1 MASLLL
7 YDTTLRDG
15 SQQEGISLSVEDKLS
30 IAAKI
35 DELGV
40 HYIEGGWPGAN
51 PRDDEFFKRVREV
64 KFKHA
69 KLVAF
74 GSTRKAGGVA
84 KDDQVLKG
92 LLEAETPVV
101 TIVGKSWD
109 LHVTEVLETSLDEN
123 LAMIRDSI
131 DWLKQ
136 NGREVIFDAEHFFD
150 GFQANPTYAIQC
162 LVAAADAGA
171 DCLALCD
178 TNGGTLPHA
187 ISRIVMEVGGHVTT
201 PLGIHVHNDVETAV
215 AGSLAAIQAG
225 AVQVQGTINGYGER
239 CGNANLLTIIA
250 NLQLKMGIRCVEPEQ
265 IAKMTEVSRF
275 VSEVVN
281 IPLADNQPYVGNN
294 AFTHKAGLHAAAV
307 GKVERSYQHIDPP
320 IVGNTNAVLISD
332 LAGRGNVLFKL
343 EKMGLQGAFT
353 DTQVRELV
361 VTIKERESQG
371 FQYEVA
377 EASFE
382 LLVLRQLQD
391 YQPKFQLVDYFTFI
405 EQKKIGEDDLLG
417 VSSEATVKLQLGD
430 EVVHTAGHGVGPV
443 HALDSALRKALTI
456 KYPDITKV
464 RLVDYKVRV
473 VSLGEGTASV
483 VRVLVESSEGGKIW
497 QTVGASA
504 NIIEATWM
512 ALYDSLEYWLI
523 SQYGDS

>member
-1 MASLLL
+1 MANLLL

-51 PRDDEFFKRVREV
+51 PRDDEFFRRMREV
-64 KFKHA
+64 KLKHA

-74 GSTRKAGGVA
+74 GSTRRAGGVA
-84 KDDQVLKG
+84 KTDRVLSG

-109 LHVTEVLETSLDEN
+109 LHVTEVLETSLEEN
-123 LAMIRDSI
+123 LEMIRDSI
-131 DWLKQ
+131 QWLKQ
-136 NGREVIFDAEHFFD
+136 NDREVIFDAEHFFD
-150 GFQANPTYAIQC
+150 GFHANPDYATKC
-162 LVAAADAGA
+162 LQAAAESGA

-178 TNGGTLPHA
+178 TNGGTLPHD
-187 ISRIVMEVGGHVTT
+187 ISRIVIEVGKQVAA

-239 CGNANLLTIIA
+239 CGNANLLSIIA
-250 NLQLKMGIRCVEPEQ
+250 NLQLKMGVQCVQPEQ
-265 IAKMTEVSRF
+265 MVRLTEVSRF

-320 IVGNTNAVLISD
+320 VVGNTNAVLISD

-343 EKMGLQGAFT
+343 EQMGLQGALS
-353 DTQVRELV
+353 DDQVRDLV
-361 VTIKERESQG
+361 SVVKERESQG

-382 LLVLRQLQD
+382 LLVLRQLPD
-391 YQPKFQLVDYFTFI
+391 YKPKFELVDYFTFI
-405 EQKKIGEDDLLG
+405 EQKKVGADDMLG
-417 VSSEATVKLQLGD
+417 VSSEATVKLQMSN

-443 HALDSALRKALTI
+443 HALDSALRKALSI

-483 VRVLVESSEGGKIW
+483 VRVLVESSQGGKIW

-512 ALYDSLEYWLI
+512 ALYDSLEYWLLDQDI
-523 SQYGDS
+523 D

>member
-178 TNGGTLPHA
+178 TNGGTLPHD
-187 ISRIVMEVGGHVTT
+187 ISRIVMEVGGHVAT

-281 IPLADNQPYVGNN
+281 IPMADNQPYVGKN

-343 EKMGLQGAFT
+343 DQMGLHGALT
-353 DTQVRELV
+353 DNQVRGLV
-361 VTIKERESQG
+361 SIIKERESQG

-377 EASFE
+377 DASFE
-382 LLVLRQLQD
+382 LLVLRQLQG

-405 EQKKIGEDDLLG
+405 EQKTHGKDDLLG
-417 VSSEATVKLQLGD
+417 VSSEATVKLLMGD

-443 HALDSALRKALTI
+443 HALDSALRKALSI

-464 RLVDYKVRV
+464 KLVDYKVRV

-483 VRVLVESSEGGKIW
+483 VRVLVESSQGGEIW

-512 ALYDSLEYWLI
+512 ALYDSLEYWLLAQEHN
-523 SQYGDS
+523 S

>member
-1 MASLLL
+1 MVNLLL

-40 HYIEGGWPGAN
+40 HYIEGGWPGSN
-51 PRDDEFFKRVREV
+51 PRDDEFFRRMRGV

-74 GSTRKAGGVA
+74 GSTRRAGGVA
-84 KDDQVLKG
+84 KTDQVLKG

-109 LHVTEVLETSLDEN
+109 LHVTEVLETSLEEN
-123 LAMIRDSI
+123 IEMIRDSI
-131 DWLKQ
+131 EWLKH
-136 NGREVIFDAEHFFD
+136 NGREVVFDAEHFFD
-150 GFQANPTYAIQC
+150 GFQANPSYAIQC
-162 LVAAADAGA
+162 LEAAAIAGA

-178 TNGGTLPHA
+178 TNGGTLPHD
-187 ISRIVMEVGGHVTT
+187 ISRIVIEVAEHVSV

-239 CGNANLLTIIA
+239 CGNANLLSIIA
-250 NLQLKMGIRCVEPEQ
+250 NLQLKMGVQCVQPEQ
-265 IAKMTEVSRF
+265 IARMTEVSRF

-320 IVGNTNAVLISD
+320 VSYTHLTLPTSD
-332 LAGRGNVLFKL
+332 LV
-343 EKMGLQGAFT
+343 
-353 DTQVRELV
+353 
-361 VTIKERESQG
+361 
-371 FQYEVA
+371 
-377 EASFE
+377 
-382 LLVLRQLQD
+382 
-391 YQPKFQLVDYFTFI
+391 
-405 EQKKIGEDDLLG
+405 
-417 VSSEATVKLQLGD
+417 
-430 EVVHTAGHGVGPV
+430 
-443 HALDSALRKALTI
+443 
-456 KYPDITKV
+456 
-464 RLVDYKVRV
+464 
-473 VSLGEGTASV
+473 
-483 VRVLVESSEGGKIW
+483 
-497 QTVGASA
+497 
-504 NIIEATWM
+504 
-512 ALYDSLEYWLI
+512 
-523 SQYGDS
+523 